1 MTEENPNYINV
12 LIFSIFFFYRHVDK
26 APPVPRRFVC
36 RMKCA
41 FSCSSRFYTAY
52 RAFQFSGHLRK
63 STIQEGRQERTLN
76 TLVVFATPL
85 SNNINN
91 NSSIPSEATNN
102 AFDFSN
108 KEGTLFEPARNRS
121 SSNKE
126 HHKEMQDFIFI
137 LANAVYFYISAD
149 FPCQTYVHLSI
160 FFKPPQARILIR
172 KNAIMNLQF

>member
-1 MTEENPNYINV
+1 MAKVPENVFETENANDRRESKLYQRSHFLN
-12 LIFSIFFFYRHVDK
+12 FFFYRHVDK

-126 HHKEMQDFIFI
+126 HHKEM
-137 LANAVYFYISAD
+137 
-149 FPCQTYVHLSI
+149 
-160 FFKPPQARILIR
+160 
-172 KNAIMNLQF
+172 

>member
-1 MTEENPNYINV
+1 MHLQINHCTSIS
-12 LIFSIFFFYRHVDK
+12 IFSLFFIIEK
-26 APPVPRRFVC
+26 TPPVPRRFVC

-85 SNNINN
+85 NNNINN
-91 NSSIPSEATNN
+91 DFIPSDLTNN
-102 AFDFSN
+102 SFDFNN

-121 SSNKE
+121 SIIKE
-126 HHKEMQDFIFI
+126 HQREM
-137 LANAVYFYISAD
+137 
-149 FPCQTYVHLSI
+149 
-160 FFKPPQARILIR
+160 
-172 KNAIMNLQF
+172 